1 MTSSDD
7 KGADVGPVFE
17 ATLMR
22 FVDGDL
28 PPREHAFVARL
39 IAVHPDAS
47 RSVLAYRFTNDELRG
62 AYDVAMNV
70 PDELINRCLPAA
82 DRLSLRSRLPSWR
95 PAALALAA
103 SIALLLAGA
112 AGWVLREATH
122 SDVAAFLGIAPP
134 GLQRALETTLSG
146 NFGQLSGALS
156 AKLVATFPSR
166 ERRWCRQ
173 YAVSEGQQ
181 ERAKGIACRHR
192 DDWHIVVQTASRQA
206 PTPGGAQGYW
216 VLAGADDTVA
226 SYANEIMGGKGT
238 LGPEDEKQLIRNEH
252 WKRAP

>member
-28 PPREHAFVARL
+28 PPREHAFVAGL
-39 IAVHPDAS
+39 IAAQPDAS
-47 RSVLAYRFTNDELRG
+47 RSVLAYRFTNEELRG
-62 AYDVAMNV
+62 FYDVAMNV
-70 PDELINRCLPAA
+70 PAELINRCLPAA
-82 DRLSLRSRLPSWR
+82 DRPSLLSRLPGW
-95 PAALALAA
+95 PTALALAA

-122 SDVAAFLGIAPP
+122 SDVATFLGIAPP
-134 GLQRALETTLSG
+134 RLQRALETTLAG
-146 NFGQLSGALS
+146 NVAQLSGAMS

-173 YAVSEGQQ
+173 YAVSEGQV
-181 ERAKGIACRHR
+181 ERAKGIACRHG
-192 DDWHIVVQTASRQA
+192 DGWHIVVQAASRQA

-216 VLAGADDTVA
+216 VPASAYDTVA
-226 SYANEIMGGKGT
+226 SYVNEFMVGNGT
-238 LGPEDEKQLIRNEH
+238 LGPEDEAQLIRNEH

>member
-28 PPREHAFVARL
+28 PPREHAFVAEL
-39 IAVHPDAS
+39 IAAHPDAS
-47 RSVLAYRFTNDELRG
+47 RSVRAYCFTNEELRG
-62 AYDVAMNV
+62 VYDVAMNV
-70 PDELINRCLPAA
+70 PAELIDRCLPAA
-82 DRLSLRSRLPSWR
+82 DRPSLRSRLPSWR
-95 PAALALAA
+95 QTALALAA
-103 SIALLLAGA
+103 SIALLLVGA

-146 NFGQLSGALS
+146 NVAQLSGALS
-156 AKLVATFPSR
+156 AKLVATFRSR

-173 YAVSEGQQ
+173 YAVSEDQQ

-192 DDWHIVVQTASRQA
+192 DGWHIVVQAASRQA
-206 PTPGGAQGYW
+206 PAPGGVQGYW
-216 VLAGADDTVA
+216 VLAGADDTVT
-226 SYANEIMGGKGT
+226 SYANEIMGGNGI
-238 LGPEDEKQLIRNEH
+238 LGPEDEEQLIRNEH
-252 WKRAP
+252 WIRAP

>member
-28 PPREHAFVARL
+28 PPREHAFVAGL
-39 IAVHPDAS
+39 IAAHPDAS
-47 RSVLAYRFTNDELRG
+47 RRVLAYRFTNEELRG
-62 AYDVAMNV
+62 VYDVAMNV
-70 PDELINRCLPAA
+70 PAELIYRCLPAS
-82 DRLSLRSRLPSWR
+82 DRLSLRSRLAGWR
-95 PAALALAA
+95 PTLALAA

-134 GLQRALETTLSG
+134 GLQRALETTLAG
-146 NFGQLSGALS
+146 NVAQLSGALS
-156 AKLVATFPSR
+156 TKLVATFPSR

-181 ERAKGIACRHR
+181 ERAKGIACRHK
-192 DDWHIVVQTASRQA
+192 DGWHIVVQAASRQA
-206 PTPGGAQGYW
+206 TTPGGVQGYW
-216 VLAGADDTVA
+216 VLAGGNDTVT
-226 SYANEIMGGKGT
+226 SYANEIMDGNGT
-238 LGPEDEKQLIRNEH
+238 LGPEDEEQLIRNEQ

>member
-7 KGADVGPVFE
+7 KGEDVGPISE

-28 PPREHAFVARL
+28 PPHEHTFVAGL
-39 IAVHPDAS
+39 IAAHPDVY
-47 RSVLAYRFTNDELRG
+47 RSMLAYRFTNEELRG
-62 AYDVAMNV
+62 VYDVAMNV
-70 PDELINRCLPAA
+70 PAELINRCLPGA
-82 DRLSLRSRLPSWR
+82 DRPSLRSRIPGWW
-95 PAALALAA
+95 PTALALAA
-103 SIALLLAGA
+103 SIALVLAVA

-134 GLQRALETTLSG
+134 GLQRALETTLAG
-146 NFGQLSGALS
+146 KVAQLSGTLS

-173 YAVSEGQQ
+173 YAVSEGQL
-181 ERAKGIACRHR
+181 ERAKGIACRHGHGWR
-192 DDWHIVVQTASRQA
+192 IVVQAASRQA
-206 PTPGGAQGYW
+206 PTPSGAHGFGVPAGGN
-216 VLAGADDTVA
+216 DPVA
-226 SYANEIMGGKGT
+226 SYANEIMVNSA
-238 LGPEDEKQLIRNEH
+238 LGPEDEEQLIKSEH